1 VTERSTGV
9 TYWKEPPA
17 SKGSPCGE
25 LTGYAGKDVPGSEEP
40 AVPGGQSA
48 GFPFAAARDFAPFSR
63 VSSVTRNVFAFA
75 RPRYT

>member
-1 VTERSTGV
+1 MTERSTSF
-9 TYWKEPPA
+9 TDSQAPPA
-17 SKGSPCGE
+17 SKGGACAE
-25 LTGYAGKDVPGSEEP
+25 LTGYAGKDGPGSEEP